1 MKKSFIRLFFISLFV
16 FIFAS
21 LNIGSSDFVVNG
33 EVKVDNI
40 SINDGDRAVCYID
53 GSTPIYFTTIE
64 RALEVAGADDKKA
77 TAETI
82 YVIPN
87 NVDKNVTITRNCTIS
102 TNDTLILPY
111 QDKSWNDR
119 EGKTKSRNRFA
130 DDCEAMVKQNR
141 KTVVKIQ
148 KGVTLTVN
156 GTLNI
161 GGILGNAAP
170 DVQGLQGQTSGYYS
184 EILMEVG
191 TDIHAADGKKEGA
204 KIEVNG
210 TLDCRGY
217 IKETAISDDINIQ
230 PQLVL
235 NATAKTSLPFVVY
248 DFQGANAT
256 GGIYCG
262 GDGGTIDLGEILGGV
277 FDKNKVLTFKGNAC
291 PFVLFD
297 MPNVQILTSIY
308 SGATVTGLVS
318 LHTNKQTVV
327 FEFAESWNYDQFTL
341 IGSTNSLL
349 TIKSKSIDVRY
360 KPAHLGYTEV
370 LRYSDNPTRTTI
382 DFNGECDF
390 GSMSMILNAQIAK
403 VKIDTKNILFP
414 FSYRWA
420 FNIRKGGK
428 INVSNGIKL
437 MNGCSLNID
446 AGGILNLQNGA
457 RLAFYNEPWT
467 DHKTTIP
474 YSPTYLIYGKNDTA
488 SLQNLTA
495 ENELN
500 VASSES
506 DVSGTTPLF
515 NNGTIDVNSGA
526 ALGGLIQTNSENGK
540 LIFASGAA
548 NTVDSLETN
557 GTGGR
562 DGATYVFKQVNPH
575 TYTKTAQMHAINDF
589 TSLPLIDVSSGTYE
603 GTQLNG
609 SYGFGTRVGSATIKG
624 DDSILPKATKT
635 FEITDNSTH
644 LLGDEFV
651 WSCDDET
658 KLALNSKSGKSITV
672 TGLEC
677 GRVNL
682 SCKIR
687 YKGTDIKTVTKSI
700 KAGPNPTV
708 TVDTSNIYDNP
719 SDPYNIGGIGDYRDI
734 TVTMDKDCS
743 NSRIEWVYYSS
754 KLQLTQTSGSYPTF
768 TYRFTTI
775 AAGDDTLKFN
785 YISDN
790 VTENDCWTQNISI
803 ANNKRLTKFEVNPA
817 TFTGK
822 SSKIAR
828 YDDFE
833 GKATIINANGYLNNQ
848 IFFDDSCY
856 TSSDDHLRVKSV
868 SLSGN
873 MLTIKWQGKGGGRL
887 GSSSYSRTFRVY
899 SKNGVNGGVVK
910 SLNEVT
916 LVVNYAL

>member
-1 MKKSFIRLFFISLFV
+1 MKKSFIRLFFISLFLFV
-16 FIFAS
+16 FAS
-21 LNIGSSDFVVNG
+21 LNIGSGDFVVHE

-40 SINDGDRAVCYID
+40 TINDGDKAVCYID
-53 GSTPIYFTTIE
+53 GSDPTKHTYFTTIE
-64 RALEVAGADDKKA
+64 RALEVAGDNT

-82 YVIPN
+82 YVIPD

-111 QDKSWNDR
+111 QDKLWSDR
-119 EGKTKSRNRFA
+119 EGKTKLRNRFA

-156 GTLNI
+156 GILNI
-161 GGILGNAAP
+161 GGVLGNAAP
-170 DVQGLQGQTSGYYS
+170 DVQGLQGQTSGFYA
-184 EILMEVG
+184 EILMEAG
-191 TDIHAADGKKEGA
+191 SDIHAAGGAKKGA

-217 IKETAISDDINIQ
+217 IKETAISDDTNIQ

-262 GDGGTIDLGEILGGV
+262 GKDGIIDLSDILGGI
-277 FDKNKVLTFKGNAC
+277 FDKNKVLSFNGKAC

-327 FEFAESWNYDQFTL
+327 IDFEESWNYDQFTL

-349 TIKSKSIDVRY
+349 TINSKSIDVRY

-370 LRYSDNPTRTTI
+370 LRYSENPTRTTI
-382 DFNGECDF
+382 DFNGECTF
-390 GSMSMILNAQIAK
+390 GSMAMTLNAQIAK
-403 VKIDTKNILFP
+403 VKIDTKDILFP

-446 AGGILNLQNGA
+446 AGGTLNLQNGA
-457 RLAFYNEPWT
+457 RIAFYNNDWT
-467 DHKTTIP
+467 DYKTTIP
-474 YSPTYLIYGKNDTA
+474 YSPTYLIHGTRDNAT
-488 SLQNLTA
+488 LQNMTA

-500 VASSES
+500 VVSTAS
-506 DVSGTTPLF
+506 DVSGKTSLI
-515 NNGTIDVNSGA
+515 NNGTINVNSGA

-540 LIFASGAA
+540 LIFVDGAT
-548 NTVDSLETN
+548 NSVESLETN

-562 DGATYVFKQVNPH
+562 NGATYVFKQVNPQ
-575 TYTKTAQMHAINDF
+575 TLVEKAQMHAINDF
-589 TSLPLIDVSSGTYE
+589 TSLPLIDVPSGTYE

-624 DDSILPKATKT
+624 DDSILPNDTKT
-635 FEITDNSTH
+635 FEITDNSSH
-644 LLGDEFV
+644 LLGDDFV

-658 KLALNSKSGKSITV
+658 KLALSSKSGKSITV
-672 TGLEC
+672 TGREC
-677 GRVNL
+677 GKVNL

-687 YKGTDIKTVTKSI
+687 YQGTDIKTVTKSI
-700 KAGPNPTV
+700 KVGPNPMV

-734 TVTMDKDCS
+734 TVTMDKDCI
-743 NSRIEWVYYSS
+743 NSQIEWVYDSS
-754 KLQLTQTSGSYPTF
+754 KLKLTQTSGSYPTF
-768 TYRFTTI
+768 TYRFTTM
-775 AAGDDTLKFN
+775 AAGNDTLKFN
-785 YISDN
+785 YISKN
-790 VTENDCWTQNISI
+790 VTENDCWTQTISI
-803 ANNKRLTKFEVNPA
+803 ANNTRINTFEISPA

-822 SSKIAR
+822 SSKVVR

-833 GKATIINANGYLNNQ
+833 GKANVNADGDLNNQ

-856 TSSDDHLRVKSV
+856 KSSDDHLRVKSV
-868 SLSGN
+868 SLSGKQ
-873 MLTIKWQGKGGGRL
+873 LTIKWQGHVSAL
-887 GSSSYSRTFRVY
+887 TWETSFSRTFYVY
-899 SKNGVNGGVVK
+899 SKNGVNGGNVK
-910 SLNEVT
+910 SNELT
-916 LVVNYAL
+916 LEVHRK